1 MIFRTGVVIGS
12 RPFQERRHA
21 MPVIDSRL
29 IDGFG
34 EAEHAE
40 NYNRVLS
47 IVDANKTS
55 AETNLSDAVSFA
67 TPVNAVAAKVTLT
80 IATLPTAD
88 DTFTIGT
95 KVYTFKATAEA
106 DGDIAIGADVAATRL
121 NTVAAING
129 TGEGQVCTAHPDVT
143 CAAFSS
149 ANAVIT
155 AKVNGTAGNDI
166 ASTETFTAE
175 GNVFSAE
182 TLTTGVDGTV
192 ASKGAIRVDASKIY
206 VATDDNTVADA
217 NWKSAALS

>member
-1 MIFRTGVVIGS
+1 
-12 RPFQERRHA
+12 
-21 MPVIDSRL
+21 MPTIDSRL

-34 EAEHAE
+34 EAEHSE

-47 IVDANKTS
+47 IVDANKTL
-55 AETNLSDAVSFA
+55 AETDLSAAVDFA

-88 DTFTIGT
+88 ETMTIGT
-95 KVYTFKATAEA
+95 KVYTFKAAAAE

-121 NTVAAING
+121 NAVAAING

-155 AKVNGTAGNDI
+155 AKVKGVAGNSI

-175 GNVFSAE
+175 GNVFSAA
-182 TLTTGVDGTV
+182 TLVNGADGTV
-192 ASKGAIRVDASKIY
+192 AAKGAIRVDESYIY
-206 VATDDNTVADA
+206 VATDDNTIEDA
-217 NWKSAALS
+217 NWKKAALT